1 MSDMGH
7 KLTQKRVR
15 WPRARLGQSAAP
27 LLEMPVWA
35 VAVIKVRKLVN
46 QRVARRMWGLW
57 HVVRTSRATLPV
69 RVAVFVENSGHE
81 VSPLIERL
89 QAMLPCRAKERRVL
103 RRKKSCRFFA
113 LGRGR
118 T

>member
-35 VAVIKVRKLVN
+35 VAVIKVRMLGN

-69 RVAVFVENSGHE
+69 RVAVFVEKGGHE

-89 QAMLPCRAKERRVL
+89 QAMLCRAKERRVL
-103 RRKKSCRFFA
+103 RRKKS
-113 LGRGR
+113 
-118 T
+118 